1 MTPTHVLF
9 VLIGFGTH
17 AVMGF
22 LVAVSGLVAPL
33 WGVGVLAAAW
43 LAGLVVA
50 LRTWRNRMYN
60 PLLVAV
66 AMGVVWIAVISFG
79 DAVLGWTA

>member
-1 MTPTHVLF
+1 MTPTHLLF

-22 LVAVSGLVAPL
+22 LVVVSGLVAPL
-33 WGVGVLAAAW
+33 WGVGLLAAAW
-43 LAGLVVA
+43 LAGLVFA
-50 LRTWRNRMYN
+50 LRTWRARMFT
-60 PLLVAV
+60 PLLVAI